1 MREGGE
7 DFWEKSAPKEKLLAA
22 VRRALDRDMREREKR
37 LRRLRLRMRFDAL
50 GEQER
55 EALGQV
61 LLGESA
67 NKSEQ
72 ATTTK
77 DL

>member
-55 EALGQV
+55 KLSGRSCWAKAQTKM
-61 LLGESA
+61 SRR
-67 NKSEQ
+67 Q
-72 ATTTK
+72 QTK
-77 DL
+77 DR